1 MCLVCRYLL
10 QPIGR
15 VMSRLTREQ
24 SRIATR
30 ERLRQAALDEF
41 AYCGFA
47 GASIDRIAEAAGFSR
62 GAFYSNYTSKHE
74 IMLAL
79 MREQSA
85 DDVTQWQELIRTHGG
100 QSDLF
105 AVIGDWFEQFM
116 QRVPWALFSVEAQL
130 QARRD
135 PAFAA
140 EHRRYLSEIDTSI
153 RELIASLFR
162 SRGKQVPDDLGLLAR
177 GFYSLALGL
186 FLSMDP
192 ASPEAGA
199 KTAGATLA
207 RFFEGLISA
216 ARSTP

>member
-1 MCLVCRYLL
+1 
-10 QPIGR
+10 
-15 VMSRLTREQ
+15 MSRLTREQ

-62 GAFYSNYTSKHE
+62 GAFYSNYASKHE

-85 DDVTQWQELIRTHGG
+85 EDVGQWQELIRTHGG

-105 AVIGDWFEQFM
+105 AVIADWFEQFM

-135 PAFAA
+135 PVFAA
-140 EHRRYLSEIDTSI
+140 EHRQYLSEIEANI
-153 RELIASLFR
+153 AELIARLFY
-162 SRGKQVPDDLGLLAR
+162 SSGKQVPDDLALLAR

-192 ASPEAGA
+192 ASPDVGAKSAGA
-199 KTAGATLA
+199 ILA

-216 ARSTP
+216 TQSAP